1 MTQLKVG
8 LTGGIASG
16 KSQVSRL
23 FSSHNIDIIDADKI
37 ARSLFESGSPLLS
50 ELRKKFGH
58 KIFNRDASLNRK
70 ALGKIV
76 FNNQAHLTWLNQFTH
91 PKIATEIKLQLSK
104 AKSRYVILD
113 IPLLIDKSGLIPDY
127 LKQIVDRILV
137 INTSLENQ
145 INRLCL
151 RDNISKLEAESII
164 NTQSSLKIKLAL
176 ADDTIC
182 NNGELSSLESQVELL
197 HNQYIEMCKSP
208 AIKTSSKV

>member
-1 MTQLKVG
+1 M
-8 LTGGIASG
+8 
-16 KSQVSRL
+16 
-23 FSSHNIDIIDADKI
+23 
-37 ARSLFESGSPLLS
+37 
-50 ELRKKFGH
+50 
-58 KIFNRDASLNRK
+58 
-70 ALGKIV
+70 
-76 FNNQAHLTWLNQFTH
+76 
-91 PKIATEIKLQLSK
+91 QLSK

-113 IPLLIDKSGLIPDY
+113 IPLLIDKSGLIPNY
-127 LKQIVDRILV
+127 LKHIVDRILV

-164 NTQSSLKIKLAL
+164 NTQSSLKVKLAL